1 LLCVLADH
9 EYAPGRVNV
18 NQAETMHSK
27 RTSNYSRG
35 ELLKLLDPASIAVIG
50 ASTRAGSFGE
60 RVLHNLRH
68 YSGRYYPVNG
78 RYQTI
83 GGLTCYPNVKDLP
96 EVVDCAVI
104 TAAREAVEEIVLDC
118 VKAGVGGAIIFASG
132 YSETGKE
139 ERKAQQE
146 RLSAIARESGMRIVG
161 PNCIGVVNATLD
173 SRITFMDITPIP
185 KPVPHAVGIISQ
197 SGALGMALAQ
207 GVVRGLS
214 VSHVLTS
221 GNSCDVDMA
230 DYVNYLVEDPTCAS
244 IACVF
249 EGMSTPERLLMAAEN
264 AWRADKPL
272 VIYKMATGEQG
283 AQAAMSHTG
292 SLAGSHEIY
301 RAAFRKVGAVVVDD
315 FESLMETA
323 AFFAK
328 APAPKAAGAA
338 VVAASGGAAIMA
350 ADRAEQHGVPMP
362 QPSDEVRAI
371 LESRIPE
378 FGSTRNPCDVT
389 AQILADPESLGVCAG
404 ALLSDPQY
412 GVLVSPMTYGYAPS
426 AKRPQ
431 VYNDLAKQHGK
442 MACVAWQTEWQ
453 DGPGVVESN
462 QCERVALF
470 RSMNACF
477 AALAAWQWRA
487 DKRSAGA
494 QIVEATARETITETK
509 RLLAAATGATVT
521 EREAKE
527 ILALYGVPVVGE
539 RLTQSEDEAVDAA
552 ATLGFP
558 VVMKVESPD
567 LPHKTEAGVIR
578 LNLRS
583 EAEVRAAYSAVM
595 ANAEKVS
602 PPPRVN
608 GVLVQPMVAQGVELV
623 IGARNDQ
630 LFGPLIVIGL
640 GGVLVE
646 VLKDSAL
653 SPAPVTVD
661 EARGMLRRLKGFKL
675 LEGFRGMAAV
685 DIEKLADVV
694 SRVSRFAADHRDQFS
709 ELDINPLIC
718 SGDRIIA
725 VDALIVPMRGGPD
738 DPPIKSGEGHDG

>member
-1 LLCVLADH
+1 ML
-9 EYAPGRVNV
+9 N
-18 NQAETMHSK
+18 K
-27 RTSNYSRG
+27 RTTVYSRN

-60 RVLHNLRH
+60 RVLHNLGH
-68 YSGRYYPVNG
+68 YGGRFYPVNA

-83 GGLTCYPNVKDLP
+83 GDLKCYPNVRDLP

-132 YSETGKE
+132 YSETGKD
-139 ERKAQQE
+139 ERIAQQE
-146 RLSAIARESGMRIVG
+146 RLAEIARESGIRIVG

-185 KPVPHAVGIISQ
+185 RPNSHAVGIISQ

-230 DYVNYLVEDPTCAS
+230 DYVNYLVEDQTCAS

-249 EGMSTPERLLMAAEN
+249 EGMSTPQRLLLAAEN

-292 SLAGSHEIY
+292 SLAGSHETY

-328 APAPKAAGAA
+328 APPPEAAGAA

-350 ADRAEQHGVPMP
+350 ADRAEQYGVPMP
-362 QPSDEVRAI
+362 QPSDSVRII

-378 FGSTRNPCDVT
+378 FGSSRNPCDVT
-389 AQILADPESLGVCAG
+389 AQILSDPEALGICAG
-404 ALLSDPQY
+404 ALLSDSQY
-412 GVLVSPMTYGYAPS
+412 GVLVAPMTYGYAAS
-426 AKRPQ
+426 AKRPET
-431 VYNDLAKQHGK
+431 YNELAKQHGK
-442 MACVAWQTEWQ
+442 MACVVWQTEWQ
-453 DGPGVVESN
+453 DGPGVVDAN

-470 RSMNACF
+470 RSMPACF
-477 AALAAWQWRA
+477 AALSAWQWRA
-487 DKRSAGA
+487 DKRAAGA
-494 QIVEATARETITETK
+494 QIVAATASAIVTK
-509 RLLAAATGATVT
+509 AKQLIGAASGATVT

-539 RLTQSEDEAVDAA
+539 RLTQTADEAVAA
-552 ATLGFP
+552 ASALGYP

-583 EAEVRAAYSAVM
+583 EADVRTAYAAVM
-595 ANAEKVS
+595 ANAAKVS
-602 PPPRVN
+602 PPPRIN
-608 GVLVQPMVAQGVELV
+608 GVLVQPMVTEGVELV
-623 IGARNDQ
+623 IGARNDA
-630 LFGPLIVIGL
+630 LFGPLIVVGL

-653 SPAPVTVD
+653 SPAPVTAL
-661 EARGMLRRLKGFKL
+661 EARGMLQRLKGFKL

-685 DIEKLADVV
+685 DVGKLAEIVAT
-694 SRVSRFAADHRDQFS
+694 VSRFAADHADLVA

-718 SGDRIIA
+718 AGDRIVA
-725 VDALIVPMRGGPD
+725 VDALIVPVR
-738 DPPIKSGEGHDG
+738 

>member
-1 LLCVLADH
+1 M
-9 EYAPGRVNV
+9 E
-18 NQAETMHSK
+18 SK
-27 RTSNYSRG
+27 RTTVYSRQDLTR
-35 ELLKLLDPASIAVIG
+35 LLQPQSIAVIG

-60 RVLHNLRH
+60 RVLFNLQH
-68 YSGRYYPVNG
+68 YAGRYYPVNA
-78 RYQTI
+78 RYPKI
-83 GGLTCYPNVKDLP
+83 GDLTCYPNVHDLP

-118 VKAGVGGAIIFASG
+118 AKAGVGGAIIFASG

-139 ERKAQQE
+139 DRIAQQQ
-146 RLSAIARESGMRIVG
+146 RLAAIARETGLRIVG
-161 PNCIGVVNATLD
+161 PNCIGVVNALID

-185 KPVPHAVGIISQ
+185 KPNGHAVGVISQ
-197 SGALGMALAQ
+197 SGALGMALGQ

-230 DYVNYLVEDPTCAS
+230 DYVNYLVDDPSCRS

-249 EGMSTPERLLMAAEN
+249 EGMSTPERLLLAAEN
-264 AWRADKPL
+264 AWANDKPL
-272 VIYKMATGEQG
+272 VIFKMATGEQG

-292 SLAGSHEIY
+292 SLAGSHASY
-301 RAAFRKVGAVVVDD
+301 RAVFKRAGAVVVED
-315 FESLMETA
+315 FEALMETA

-328 APAPKAAGAA
+328 APPPKAAGAA

-362 QPSDEVRAI
+362 QPSAAVREI

-378 FGSTRNPCDVT
+378 FGSSRNPCDVT
-389 AQILADPESLGVCAG
+389 AQVLADPESLGICAG
-404 ALLSDPQY
+404 ALLGDDQY

-426 AKRPQ
+426 AKRPL
-431 VYNDLAKQHGK
+431 VYNELAKQHGK

-453 DGPGVVESN
+453 EGPGVVDAN

-487 DKRSAGA
+487 EKRAAGPQTVA
-494 QIVEATARETITETK
+494 PTAPAVVAEAR
-509 RLLAAATGATVT
+509 RLIAAAGGQTLT
-521 EREAKE
+521 EREAKSV
-527 ILALYGVPVVGE
+527 LALYDVPVVGE
-539 RLTQSEDEAVDAA
+539 RLVSSSADAVAA
-552 ATLGFP
+552 AEALGYP
-558 VVMKVESPD
+558 VVLKVESPD

-578 LNLRS
+578 LNLRT
-583 EAEVRAAYSAVM
+583 ADEVRTGYEAVM

-602 PPPRVN
+602 PPPRIN
-608 GVLVQPMVAQGVELV
+608 GVLVQPMVPAGVEMV
-623 IGARNDQ
+623 VGARNDP
-630 LFGPLIVIGL
+630 LFGPLIVVGL

-646 VLKDSAL
+646 VLKDTAL
-653 SPAPVTVD
+653 SPAPVS
-661 EARGMLRRLKGFKL
+661 EAEAMGMLRSLKGVKL

-685 DIEKLADVV
+685 DVDRLATVI
-694 SRVSRFAADHRDQFS
+694 SRVSRFAADHRDS
-709 ELDINPLIC
+709 VAELDVNPLIC
-718 SGDRIIA
+718 AGDRITA
-725 VDALIVPMRGGPD
+725 VDALIVPIGAGGA
-738 DPPIKSGEGHDG
+738 H

>member
-1 LLCVLADH
+1 MM
-9 EYAPGRVNV
+9 
-18 NQAETMHSK
+18 QSK
-27 RTSNYSRG
+27 RTTVYNRA
-35 ELLKLLDPASIAVIG
+35 ELTKLLDPTSIAVVG

-60 RVLHNLRH
+60 RVLLNLGH
-68 YSGRYYPVNG
+68 YGGRFYPVNA

-83 GGLTCYPNVKDLP
+83 GDMTCYPSVLDLP

-132 YSETGKE
+132 YSETGKQD
-139 ERKAQQE
+139 RIAQQE
-146 RLSAIARESGMRIVG
+146 RLAAIARESGIRIVG

-185 KPVPHAVGIISQ
+185 KPSPHAVGVISQ

-249 EGMSTPERLLMAAEN
+249 EGMLTPERLLLAADN

-292 SLAGSHEIY
+292 SLAGSHETY

-315 FESLMETA
+315 YESLMETA
-323 AFFAK
+323 AFFGK

-350 ADRAEQHGVPMP
+350 ADRAEQQSVPMP
-362 QPSDEVRAI
+362 QPSDSVRAI

-378 FGSTRNPCDVT
+378 FGSSRNPCDVT
-389 AQILADPESLGVCAG
+389 AQILSDPESLGICAG

-412 GVLVSPMTYGYAPS
+412 GVLVAPMTYGYAAS
-426 AKRPQ
+426 AKRPL

-442 MACVAWQTEWQ
+442 MACVVWQTEWQ

-477 AALAAWQWRA
+477 SALAAWQWRD
-487 DKRSAGA
+487 DKRRAGA
-494 QIVEATARETITETK
+494 QIATRTAATTIAEAK
-509 RLLAAATGATVT
+509 RLIAAASGATVT

-539 RLTQSEDEAVDAA
+539 KLTQTADEAVTAA
-552 ATLGFP
+552 AALGYP

-583 EAEVRAAYSAVM
+583 EAEVRSAFAAVM
-595 ANAEKVS
+595 ANAAKVS
-602 PPPRVN
+602 PPPHIN
-608 GVLVQPMVAQGVELV
+608 GVLVQPMIDKGVELV
-623 IGARNDQ
+623 IGARNDA
-630 LFGPLIVIGL
+630 LFGPLIVVGL

-653 SPAPVTVD
+653 SPAPVTAH
-661 EARGMLRRLKGFKL
+661 EAHEMLRRLKGFKL
-675 LEGFRGMAAV
+675 LEGFRGSAAV
-685 DIEKLADVV
+685 DTGKLAEII
-694 SRVSRFAADHRDQFS
+694 SRISCFAADHRDLVA
-709 ELDINPLIC
+709 ELDVNPMIC
-718 SGDRIIA
+718 DGDRIVA
-725 VDALIVPMRGGPD
+725 VDALIVPMRG
-738 DPPIKSGEGHDG
+738 

>member
-1 LLCVLADH
+1 M
-9 EYAPGRVNV
+9 
-18 NQAETMHSK
+18 QSK
-27 RTSNYSRG
+27 RTTVYNRA
-35 ELLKLLDPASIAVIG
+35 ELTKLLDPASIAVIG

-68 YSGRYYPVNG
+68 YGGRFYPVNA

-83 GGLTCYPNVKDLP
+83 GELTCYPNVKDLP

-132 YSETGKE
+132 YAETGKQ
-139 ERKAQQE
+139 ERIEQQE
-146 RLSAIARESGMRIVG
+146 RLAAIARESGMRIVG
-161 PNCIGVVNATLD
+161 PNCIGTVNSTLD
-173 SRITFMDITPIP
+173 SRLTFMDITPIP
-185 KPVPHAVGIISQ
+185 KPTAHAVGIISQ

-249 EGMSTPERLLMAAEN
+249 EGMSTPQRLLLAADN

-272 VIYKMATGEQG
+272 VIYKMATGQQG

-315 FESLMETA
+315 YESLMETA
-323 AFFAK
+323 AFFGK
-328 APAPKAAGAA
+328 APPPKAAGAA

-350 ADRAEQHGVPMP
+350 ADRAEQQGVPMP
-362 QPSDEVRAI
+362 QPSDSVRAI

-378 FGSTRNPCDVT
+378 FGSSRNPCDVT
-389 AQILADPESLGVCAG
+389 AAVLGDPESLGICAG

-426 AKRPQ
+426 AKRPL
-431 VYNDLAKQHGK
+431 VYNDLAIQHGK

-453 DGPGVVESN
+453 DGPGVVEAN

-487 DKRSAGA
+487 DKRAAGTQSVTPTPENIIA
-494 QIVEATARETITETK
+494 ESK
-509 RLLAAATGATVT
+509 RLLTAASGATVT
-521 EREAKE
+521 EREVKE

-539 RLTQSEDEAVDAA
+539 RLTQTADEAVAA
-552 ATLGFP
+552 ANTLGYP

-583 EAEVRAAYSAVM
+583 EAEVRSAYAAVM
-595 ANAEKVS
+595 ANAAKVS
-602 PPPRVN
+602 PAPVIN
-608 GVLVQPMVAQGVELV
+608 GVLVQPMVSQGVELV
-623 IGARNDQ
+623 IGARNDP
-630 LFGPLIVIGL
+630 LFGPLIVVGL
-640 GGVLVE
+640 GGILVE

-653 SPAPVTVD
+653 SPAPVTAH
-661 EARGMLRRLKGFKL
+661 EAHDMLRRLKGFKL
-675 LEGFRGMAAV
+675 LEGFRGAAAV
-685 DIEKLADVV
+685 DVGKLAGIISV
-694 SRVSRFAADHRDQFS
+694 VSRFAADHRDQVA

-718 SGDRIIA
+718 AGDRITA
-725 VDALIVPMRGGPD
+725 VDALIVPIR
-738 DPPIKSGEGHDG
+738 

>member
-1 LLCVLADH
+1 MQ
-9 EYAPGRVNV
+9 E
-18 NQAETMHSK
+18 K
-27 RTSNYSRG
+27 RTTVYNRTD
-35 ELLKLLDPASIAVIG
+35 LTKLLDPASIAVIG

-68 YSGRYYPVNG
+68 YGGRYYPVNA
-78 RYQTI
+78 RYRTI
-83 GGLTCYPNVKDLP
+83 GELTCYPNVKDLP

-132 YSETGKE
+132 YAETGKQ
-139 ERKAQQE
+139 ERIDQQE
-146 RLSAIARESGMRIVG
+146 RLAAISRESGMRIVG
-161 PNCIGVVNATLD
+161 PNCIGTVNATLD
-173 SRITFMDITPIP
+173 CRVTFMDITPIP
-185 KPVPHAVGIISQ
+185 KPTSNAVGIISQ

-249 EGMSTPERLLMAAEN
+249 EGMSTPQRLLLAAEN

-315 FESLMETA
+315 YESLMETA
-323 AFFAK
+323 AFFGK
-328 APAPKAAGAA
+328 APPPKSAGAA

-350 ADRAEQHGVPMP
+350 ADRAEQQGVPMP
-362 QPSDEVRAI
+362 QPSDGVRAI

-378 FGSTRNPCDVT
+378 FGSSRNPCDVT
-389 AQILADPESLGVCAG
+389 AAVLGDPESLGICAG

-412 GVLVSPMTYGYAPS
+412 GVLVSPMTYGYAAS
-426 AKRPQ
+426 AKRPL
-431 VYNDLAKQHGK
+431 VYNELAKQHGK
-442 MACVAWQTEWQ
+442 MACVVWQTEWQ
-453 DGPGVVESN
+453 DGPGVIEAN

-487 DKRSAGA
+487 DKRAAGEQTVAATPPAVVA
-494 QIVEATARETITETK
+494 QAKELI
-509 RLLAAATGATVT
+509 AAATGATVT
-521 EREAKE
+521 EREAKR

-539 RLTQSEDEAVDAA
+539 KLTQTADEAATA
-552 ATLGFP
+552 ATALGFP

-583 EAEVRAAYSAVM
+583 EADVRAAFAAVT
-595 ANAEKVS
+595 ANAAKVS
-602 PPPRVN
+602 PPPRMN
-608 GVLVQPMVAQGVELV
+608 GVLVQPMVGQGVELV
-623 IGARNDQ
+623 IGARNDP
-630 LFGPLIVIGL
+630 LFGPLIVVGL

-653 SPAPVTVD
+653 SPAPVTAH
-661 EARGMLRRLKGFKL
+661 EADAMLRSLKGVRL
-675 LEGFRGMAAV
+675 LEGFRGMAPV
-685 DIEKLADVV
+685 DIAELAGIV
-694 SRVSRFAADHRDQFS
+694 SKVSCFAADHRDQVA

-718 SGDRIIA
+718 TGDRIVA
-725 VDALIVPMRGGPD
+725 VDALIVPAKG
-738 DPPIKSGEGHDG
+738 

>member
-1 LLCVLADH
+1 MLFLGVSANR
-9 EYAPGRVNV
+9 EYAPGQGNV
-18 NQAETMHSK
+18 NRARQMNHQ
-27 RTSNYSRG
+27 RTTNYSRA
-35 ELLKLLDPASIAVIG
+35 ELTKLLDPASIAVIG

-68 YSGRYYPVNG
+68 YGGRYYPVNA

-83 GGLTCYPNVKDLP
+83 GEHTCYPNVRDLP
-96 EVVDCAVI
+96 EAVDCAVI

-118 VKAGVGGAIIFASG
+118 VRAGVGGAIIFASG

-139 ERKAQQE
+139 ERIAQQQ
-146 RLSAIARESGMRIVG
+146 RLAAIARESGLRIVG

-185 KPVPHAVGIISQ
+185 KPNDRAVGIVSQ

-230 DYVNYLVEDPTCAS
+230 DYINYLVEDPTCAS

-249 EGMSTPERLLMAAEN
+249 EGMATPRRILLAAES
-264 AWRADKPL
+264 AWHADKPL
-272 VIYKMATGEQG
+272 TIFKMASGEHG

-292 SLAGSHEIY
+292 SLAGSHETY
-301 RAAFRKVGAVVVDD
+301 RAAFRKAGAVVVDD
-315 FESLMETA
+315 FEALMETA

-338 VVAASGGAAIMA
+338 VVAASGGAAIMC
-350 ADRAEQHGVPMP
+350 ADRAEQNGVPMP
-362 QPSDEVRAI
+362 QPSDEVREI

-378 FGSTRNPCDVT
+378 FGSSRNPCDVT
-389 AQILADPESLGVCAG
+389 AQILSDPESLGICAG

-412 GVLVSPMTYGYAPS
+412 GVLVAPMTYGYAPS
-426 AKRPQ
+426 AKRPL
-431 VYNDLAKQHGK
+431 VYNDLAKQHDK
-442 MACVAWQTEWQ
+442 MACVVWQTEWQ
-453 DGPGVVESN
+453 DGPGVIETN
-462 QCERVALF
+462 ECERVALF

-477 AALAAWQWRA
+477 AALAAWQSRA
-487 DKRSAGA
+487 DLRAAGR
-494 QIVEATARETITETK
+494 QIVAPTQQAIVEKAK
-509 RLLAAATGATVT
+509 RLIAATSGATVT

-527 ILALYGVPVVGE
+527 ILSLYGVPVVGE
-539 RLTQSEDEAVDAA
+539 RLTQSADDAVAA
-552 ATLGFP
+552 AAELGFP

-578 LNLRS
+578 LNLRT
-583 EAEVRAAYSAVM
+583 EDDVRTAYAAVM
-595 ANAEKVS
+595 ANAAKVS
-602 PPPRVN
+602 PAPRIN
-608 GVLVQPMVAQGVELV
+608 GVLVQPMIAQGAELV
-623 IGARNDQ
+623 IGARNDS
-630 LFGPLIVIGL
+630 LFGPVIVVGL

-653 SPAPVTVD
+653 SLAPVTAH
-661 EARGMLRRLKGFKL
+661 EASGMLRGLKGVKL
-675 LEGFRGMAAV
+675 LEGFRGQEAV
-685 DIEKLADVV
+685 DIDKLADIV
-694 SRVSRFAADHRDQFS
+694 SKVSRFVADHQDRIA

-718 SGDRIIA
+718 AGERITA
-725 VDALIVPMRGGPD
+725 VDALIVPIRG
-738 DPPIKSGEGHDG
+738 